1 MNAALISIITEWL
14 SDLKLGY
21 CSDGWW
27 LNRDFCCWELDDSE
41 SGCANWHIW
50 SPTSVGRWFVY
61 VLFAVVFSY
70 IAAYLVRVFA
80 RYAAGSGIS
89 EIKVIIG
96 GFVMKG
102 YLGGWTLIIKSITLV
117 CQKSRMRLE
126 LRASQAVCD
135 RLRSV
140 CWQRGSFSTRR
151 LLHWQCC
158 CGTLRQILSQPR
170 CVK

>member
-1 MNAALISIITEWL
+1 LNAALISIITEWL

-27 LNRDFCCWELDDSE
+27 LNRDFCCWELDDSD
-41 SGCANWHIW
+41 SGCANWHVW

-61 VLFAVVFSY
+61 VVFAVIFSY
-70 IAAYLVRVFA
+70 VAAHLVHVFA

-89 EIKVIIG
+89 EIKVIIA

-117 CQKSRMRLE
+117 R
-126 LRASQAVCD
+126 
-135 RLRSV
+135 
-140 CWQRGSFSTRR
+140 F
-151 LLHWQCC
+151 
-158 CGTLRQILSQPR
+158 
-170 CVK
+170 

>member
-1 MNAALISIITEWL
+1 LNAALISIITEWL

-41 SGCANWHIW
+41 SGCANWHVW

-102 YLGGWTLIIKSITLV
+102 YLGGWTLLIKSITLV
-117 CQKSRMRLE
+117 CGVVLVSPTLTYFPAIR
-126 LRASQAVCD
+126 D
-135 RLRSV
+135 RFRSLGWKRRSIGA
-140 CWQRGSFSTRR
+140 CR
-151 LLHWQCC
+151 LLYW
-158 CGTLRQILSQPR
+158 
-170 CVK
+170 